1 LGKNILSPFGSVG
14 HSYGDTITTRAMS
27 AEVFND
33 AELVSE
39 CLSGNRD
46 AFGQIVARH
55 QSLVC
60 SLAYS
65 ATGSLSQSEDL
76 AQETFL
82 TAWKQLADLREPEK
96 LRAWLC
102 GIARNLINNFLR
114 HQGREPSHAAEPL
127 ETAEEPPSLDPL
139 PPEQAIGREEE
150 AILWRSLEHIPEIYR
165 EPLVLFYREHQSVE
179 AVAQGLELSEDAV
192 KQRLSRGRKLLHEQ
206 VLAFVEGA
214 LERTNPDRAFTAG
227 VLAALPALAATAK
240 SATAGVTAA
249 KSGTAIKMLF
259 MTKTAT
265 TLIVA
270 AIAVA
275 AVTTPVVLHHY
286 RTSISGSTSG
296 IHIRGQL
303 RTFPGDNF
311 SAIMPDAEPVT
322 IELWKESGPKPKWR
336 VEKPGRVVV
345 MDGKSTV
352 LYIKPPA
359 NMGNKIPQASESA
372 FDTDW
377 LQRIA
382 RLSNAI
388 TNEIRM
394 ARAKGWKVE
403 LTDETGADG
412 RDKSVVT
419 IETKSGL
426 ADNDF
431 LKNKSFDSSDLR
443 GVYRFDAVTKR
454 LESAQVYLL
463 GKPDAEPIFETS
475 QIDYGQA
482 IDPALFHLD
491 LPANVSWYKEP
502 QKLPDNEKY
511 ASMTAEQAARAF
523 FEACANEDWNEAE
536 KFMSPITPE
545 LKKHL
550 GGLEIVS
557 LGESFAGNGFGGRFV
572 PYEIKPRPQEFNVR
586 VSNANPAKRCVVTGF
601 YDDQLKLQEDF
612 KWSGTPE
619 VLTNNDVYAQL
630 SPSEAVKAYFDAQS
644 KFDWIEMRKFTS
656 EFDVEETRRQ
666 MEAADKQGMDI
677 HKLMPTFEVGE
688 AVWSAKESAWF
699 VKCQALQIKK
709 WNLAVRKDNPAGRW
723 QVGGGI

>member
-1 LGKNILSPFGSVG
+1 
-14 HSYGDTITTRAMS
+14 MS
-27 AEVFND
+27 AAVHND

-39 CLSGNRD
+39 SLSGNRD
-46 AFGQIVARH
+46 AFGQIVAQY
-55 QSLVC
+55 QSLIC

-82 TAWKQLADLREPEK
+82 AAWKQLADLREPEK

-102 GIARNLINNFLR
+102 GIARNLINYSLR
-114 HQGREPSHAAEPL
+114 RQGREPSHAAESL
-127 ETAEEPPSLDPL
+127 ETLEEPPSPEPL
-139 PPEQAIGREEE
+139 PPDQAIGREEE
-150 AILWRSLEHIPEIYR
+150 AILWRSLERIPEIYR
-165 EPLVLFYREHQSVE
+165 EPLVLFYRKHQSIE

-249 KSGTAIKMLF
+249 KSGAAIKLLF
-259 MTKTAT
+259 MTKTTT

-270 AIAVA
+270 AIAIA

-286 RTSISGSTSG
+286 RTAASGSASG

-303 RTFPGDNF
+303 RTSPGDNF
-311 SAIMPDAEPVT
+311 SAIMPEEEFVT
-322 IELWKESGPKPKWR
+322 IELWKESSPKPKWR

-352 LYIKPPA
+352 LYLKFA
-359 NMGNKIPQASESA
+359 NLGVKIPQASESA

-377 LQRIA
+377 LQRMA
-382 RLSNAI
+382 SLGNTI
-388 TNEIRM
+388 TNEIRK

-403 LTDETGADG
+403 LTEETGADG
-412 RDKSVVT
+412 RYKSVVT

-426 ADNDF
+426 PDNDY
-431 LKNKSFDSSDLR
+431 LKNKWFDSSDLR
-443 GVYRFDAVTKR
+443 EVYRFDSVTKR

-463 GKPDAEPIFETS
+463 GGHDNEPIFETS
-475 QIDYGQA
+475 QIDYNQA
-482 IDPALFHLD
+482 IDPAVFHLD
-491 LPANVSWYKEP
+491 LPANVIWYKEP

-523 FEACANEDWNEAE
+523 FEACSNEDWNEAE
-536 KFMSPITPE
+536 KFMTPITPDS
-545 LKKHL
+545 KKYL

-557 LGESFAGNGFGGRFV
+557 LGESFADKGYGGRFV
-572 PYEIKPRPQEFNVR
+572 PYEIKLRPQEFNVR
-586 VSNANPAKRCVVTGF
+586 VSNTNPAKRCVVTGF
-601 YDDQLKLQEDF
+601 YDDQLKLQQDF
-612 KWSGTPE
+612 KWSSPPE
-619 VLTNNDVYAQL
+619 VLTNNDAYAQL
-630 SPSEAVKAYFDAQS
+630 SPAAAVKAYFDAQS
-644 KFDWIEMRKFTS
+644 KLDWVEMRKFTS

-666 MEAADKQGMDI
+666 MEAADKQGMDVR
-677 HKLMPTFEVGE
+677 KLMPAFEVGE
-688 AVWSAKESAWF
+688 AVWSARESAWF
-699 VKCQALQIKK
+699 VKCQTQQVKK

-723 QVGGGI
+723 QVDGGI

>member
-1 LGKNILSPFGSVG
+1 M
-14 HSYGDTITTRAMS
+14 TTRAVS

-39 CLSGNRD
+39 SLSGNRD
-46 AFGQIVARH
+46 AFGRIVAQY
-55 QSLVC
+55 QSLIC

-82 TAWKQLADLREPEK
+82 AAWKQLADLREPHK

-102 GIARNLINNFLR
+102 GSARNLINYSLR
-114 HQGREPSHAAEPL
+114 RQGREPSHAAEPL
-127 ETAEEPPSLDPL
+127 ETVEEPPSLEPL
-139 PPEQAIGREEE
+139 PPDQAIGREEE
-150 AILWRSLEHIPEIYR
+150 AILWRSLERMPEIYR
-165 EPLVLFYREHQSVE
+165 EPLVLFYREHQSIE
-179 AVAQGLELSEDAV
+179 RVAQNLELSEDAV

-206 VLAFVEGA
+206 VLAFVESA

-227 VLAALPALAATAK
+227 VLAALPVLAATART
-240 SATAGVTAA
+240 ATAGATAA
-249 KSGTAIKMLF
+249 KSGTAAKLLF
-259 MTKTAT
+259 MTKTTQAI
-265 TLIVA
+265 IVA
-270 AIAVA
+270 AVAIA
-275 AVTTPVVLHHY
+275 AVTTPVVVHHY
-286 RTSISGSTSG
+286 RTAPWGSTRG
-296 IHIRGQL
+296 IHIQGQL
-303 RTFPGDNF
+303 RTSPADNF
-311 SAIMPDAEPVT
+311 SAIMPEEEFVS

-352 LYIKPPA
+352 LYIKPA
-359 NMGNKIPQASESA
+359 NLGVKILQTSQSA

-377 LQRIA
+377 LQR
-382 RLSNAI
+382 LVNLGDTI
-388 TNEIRM
+388 TNEIRN

-419 IETKSGL
+419 IETKSGVP
-426 ADNDF
+426 DNDF
-431 LKNKSFDSSDLR
+431 LKNKSFYSADLR
-443 GVYRFDAVTKR
+443 QVYHFDAATKR

-463 GKPDAEPIFETS
+463 GKPDDEPIFETS
-475 QIDYGQA
+475 QINYNQA
-482 IDPALFHLD
+482 IDPAVFHLD

-536 KFMSPITPE
+536 KFMSPITPA
-545 LKKHL
+545 LKKFL
-550 GGLEIVS
+550 GGLEIVN
-557 LGESFAGNGFGGRFV
+557 LGESFAGKDYAGRFV
-572 PYEIKPRPQEFNVR
+572 PYEIKLRPQEFNVR

-601 YDDQLKLQEDF
+601 YDGQLKLQEDF

-619 VLTNNDVYAQL
+619 VLTNNDAYAQL
-630 SPSEAVKAYFDAQS
+630 TPAAAVKAYFDAQS
-644 KFDWIEMRKFTS
+644 KLDWVEMRKFS
-656 EFDVEETRRQ
+656 SDFDVEGTKRQ
-666 MEAADKQGMDI
+666 MEAAEKQGRDVR
-677 HKLMPTFEVGE
+677 KLMPAFEVGE

-699 VKCQALQIKK
+699 VKCQTQQIKK

-723 QVGGGI
+723 QVDGGI

>member
-1 LGKNILSPFGSVG
+1 M
-14 HSYGDTITTRAMS
+14 TTRAVS

-39 CLSGNRD
+39 SLSGNRD
-46 AFGQIVARH
+46 AFGRIVAQY
-55 QSLVC
+55 QSLIC

-82 TAWKQLADLREPEK
+82 AAWKQLADLREPDK

-102 GIARNLINNFLR
+102 GIARNLINYSLR
-114 HQGREPSHAAEPL
+114 RQGREPSHAAELL
-127 ETAEEPPSLDPL
+127 EMMEEPPSLEPL
-139 PPEQAIGREEE
+139 PPDQAIGREEE
-150 AILWRSLEHIPEIYR
+150 AILWRSLERIPEIYR
-165 EPLVLFYREHQSVE
+165 EPLVLFYREHQSIE
-179 AVAQGLELSEDAV
+179 RVAQNLELSEDAV

-206 VLAFVEGA
+206 VLAFVESA

-227 VLAALPALAATAK
+227 VLAALPVLAATAK
-240 SATAGVTAA
+240 SAAASVTAA
-249 KSGTAIKMLF
+249 KSGAAIKLLF
-259 MTKTAT
+259 MTKTTQAI
-265 TLIVA
+265 IVA
-270 AIAVA
+270 AVAIA
-275 AVTTPVVLHHY
+275 AVTTPVVVHHY
-286 RTSISGSTSG
+286 RTAALGSTRG

-303 RTFPGDNF
+303 RTSPGDNF
-311 SAIMPDAEPVT
+311 SAIMPEEEFVS

-352 LYIKPPA
+352 LYFKSV
-359 NMGNKIPQASESA
+359 NFGVKIPQASQSA

-382 RLSNAI
+382 SLSNAI

-403 LTDETGADG
+403 STEETGADG

-426 ADNDF
+426 ADNDY

-443 GVYRFDAVTKR
+443 EVYRFDAGTKR
-454 LESAQVYLL
+454 LESARVYLL
-463 GKPDAEPIFETS
+463 GKPDDEPIFETS
-475 QIDYGQA
+475 QIDYNQA
-482 IDPALFHLD
+482 IDPAVFHLD

-523 FEACANEDWNEAE
+523 FEACANEDWNEAG
-536 KFMSPITPE
+536 KFETPITPE
-545 LKKHL
+545 LKKYL
-550 GGLEIVS
+550 GGLEIVN
-557 LGESFAGNGFGGRFV
+557 LGESFTGKDYAGRFV
-572 PYEIKPRPQEFNVR
+572 PYEIKLRPQEFNVR

-601 YDDQLKLQEDF
+601 YDDQLNLQQDF
-612 KWSGTPE
+612 KWSSPPE
-619 VLTNNDVYAQL
+619 VLTNNDAYAQL
-630 SPSEAVKAYFDAQS
+630 TPAAAVKAYFDAQS
-644 KFDWIEMRKFTS
+644 KLDWVEMRKFTS
-656 EFDVEETRRQ
+656 DFDVEGTRRQ
-666 MEAADKQGMDI
+666 MEAAEKQGMDMR
-677 HKLMPTFEVGE
+677 KLMPTYEVGE

-709 WNLAVRKDNPAGRW
+709 WNLAVRKDNRANRW
-723 QVGGGI
+723 QVDGGI

>member
-1 LGKNILSPFGSVG
+1 
-14 HSYGDTITTRAMS
+14 MS
-27 AEVFND
+27 AAAHND

-39 CLSGNRD
+39 SLSGNRES
-46 AFGQIVARH
+46 FGQIVAQY
-55 QSLVC
+55 QSLIC

-82 TAWKQLADLREPEK
+82 AAWKQLADLREPHK

-102 GIARNLINNFLR
+102 GIARNLINYSLR
-114 HQGREPSHAAEPL
+114 RQGREPAYAAEPL
-127 ETAEEPPSLDPL
+127 EMVEEPPALEPL
-139 PPEQAIGREEE
+139 PPDQAIGREEE
-150 AILWRSLEHIPEIYR
+150 AILWRSLERMPEIYR
-165 EPLVLFYREHQSVE
+165 EPLVLFYREHQSIE
-179 AVAQGLELSEDAV
+179 AVARGLELSEDAV

-227 VLAALPALAATAK
+227 VLAALPVLAATAK
-240 SATAGVTAA
+240 SATAGATAV
-249 KSGTAIKMLF
+249 KGGTAIKMLF
-259 MTKTAT
+259 MTKTTT

-270 AIAVA
+270 AVAIA

-286 RTSISGSTSG
+286 RTAASGSASG

-303 RTFPGDNF
+303 RTSPGDNF
-311 SAIMPDAEPVT
+311 SAIMPDEEPVT

-352 LYIKPPA
+352 LYFKSE
-359 NMGNKIPQASESA
+359 NFGVKIPQASQSA

-382 RLSNAI
+382 SLSNAI

-394 ARAKGWKVE
+394 VRAKGWKVE
-403 LTDETGADG
+403 STEETGADG

-431 LKNKSFDSSDLR
+431 LKNKSFYSSDLR
-443 GVYRFDAVTKR
+443 EVYRFDAGTKR
-454 LESAQVYLL
+454 LESARVYLL
-463 GKPDAEPIFETS
+463 GKPDDEPIFETS
-475 QIDYGQA
+475 QIEYNQA
-482 IDPALFHLD
+482 IDPAVFHLN

-523 FEACANEDWNEAE
+523 FEACAKEDWNEAE
-536 KFMSPITPE
+536 KFMTPITPDS
-545 LKKHL
+545 KKYL

-557 LGESFAGNGFGGRFV
+557 LGESFADKGYGGRFV
-572 PYEIKPRPQEFNVR
+572 PYEIKLTAQEIMR
-586 VSNANPAKRCVVTGF
+586 VSNANPAKRCVLTGQ

-619 VLTNNDVYAQL
+619 VLTNNDAYAQL
-630 SPSEAVKAYFDAQS
+630 TPAETVKAYFDAQS
-644 KFDWIEMRKFTS
+644 KLDWVEMRKFTS
-656 EFDVEETRRQ
+656 DFDVEETRRQ
-666 MEAADKQGMDI
+666 MEAAEKQGMDMR
-677 HKLMPTFEVGE
+677 KLMPAVEVGE

-699 VKCQALQIKK
+699 VKCQVQQIKK
-709 WNLAVRKDNPAGRW
+709 WNLAVRKDNRAGRW
-723 QVGGGI
+723 QVDGGI

>member
-1 LGKNILSPFGSVG
+1 
-14 HSYGDTITTRAMS
+14 MS
-27 AEVFND
+27 AAAHND

-39 CLSGNRD
+39 SLSGNRD
-46 AFGQIVARH
+46 AFGQIVAQY
-55 QSLVC
+55 QSLIC

-82 TAWKQLADLREPEK
+82 AAWKQLADLREPHK

-102 GIARNLINNFLR
+102 GIARNLINYSLR
-114 HQGREPSHAAEPL
+114 RQGREPSHAAEPL
-127 ETAEEPPSLDPL
+127 ETAEEPPSLEPL
-139 PPEQAIGREEE
+139 PPDQAIGREEE
-150 AILWRSLEHIPEIYR
+150 AILWRSLERIPPIYR
-165 EPLVLFYREHQSVE
+165 EPLVLFYRKHQSIE

-227 VLAALPALAATAK
+227 VLAALPLLAATAK
-240 SATAGVTAA
+240 SATAGATAA
-249 KSGTAIKMLF
+249 KSGTAIKLLF
-259 MTKTAT
+259 MTKTTQAI
-265 TLIVA
+265 IVA
-270 AIAVA
+270 AVAIA
-275 AVTTPVVLHHY
+275 AVTTPVVVHHY
-286 RTSISGSTSG
+286 RTAALGSIRG

-303 RTFPGDNF
+303 RTSPGDNF

-359 NMGNKIPQASESA
+359 NMGNKIPQASQSA

-382 RLSNAI
+382 SLSNAI

-426 ADNDF
+426 ADNDY

-443 GVYRFDAVTKR
+443 EVYRFDAGTKR
-454 LESAQVYLL
+454 LESARVYLL
-463 GKPDAEPIFETS
+463 GKPDDEPIFETS
-475 QIDYGQA
+475 QIDYNQA
-482 IDPALFHLD
+482 IDPAVFHLD

-523 FEACANEDWNEAE
+523 FEACANEDWNEAG
-536 KFMSPITPE
+536 KFETPITPE
-545 LKKHL
+545 LKKYL
-550 GGLEIVS
+550 GGLEIVN
-557 LGESFAGNGFGGRFV
+557 LGESFTGKDYAGRFV
-572 PYEIKPRPQEFNVR
+572 PYEIKLRPQEFNVR

-601 YDDQLKLQEDF
+601 YDGQLKLQEDF

-619 VLTNNDVYAQL
+619 VLTNNDAYAQL
-630 SPSEAVKAYFDAQS
+630 TPAAAVKAYFDAQS
-644 KFDWIEMRKFTS
+644 KLDWVEMRKFS
-656 EFDVEETRRQ
+656 SDFDVEGTKRQ
-666 MEAADKQGMDI
+666 MEAAEKQGRDVR
-677 HKLMPTFEVGE
+677 KLMPAFEVGE

-699 VKCQALQIKK
+699 VKCQTQQIKK

-723 QVGGGI
+723 QVDGGI

>member
-1 LGKNILSPFGSVG
+1 MMA
-14 HSYGDTITTRAMS
+14 TRSMS
-27 AEVFND
+27 AAAHND

-39 CLSGNRD
+39 SLSGNRD
-46 AFGQIVARH
+46 AFGQIVAQY
-55 QSLVC
+55 QSLIC

-82 TAWKQLADLREPEK
+82 AAWKQLADLREPEK

-102 GIARNLINNFLR
+102 GIARNLINYSLR
-114 HQGREPSHAAEPL
+114 RQGREPSHAAEPL
-127 ETAEEPPSLDPL
+127 ETMEEPPSLEPL
-139 PPEQAIGREEE
+139 PPDQAIGREEE
-150 AILWRSLEHIPEIYR
+150 AILWRSLERIPEIYR
-165 EPLVLFYREHQSVE
+165 EPLVLFYRKHQSIK

-206 VLAFVEGA
+206 VLVFVEGA

-227 VLAALPALAATAK
+227 VLAALPALAAAK
-240 SATAGVTAA
+240 AATAGATAA
-249 KSGTAIKMLF
+249 KSGTAIKLLF
-259 MTKTAT
+259 MTKTTT

-270 AIAVA
+270 AVAIA

-286 RTSISGSTSG
+286 RTAALGSTGG

-303 RTFPGDNF
+303 RTSPADNF
-311 SAIMPDAEPVT
+311 SAIAPEEESVT

-352 LYIKPPA
+352 LYIKPE
-359 NMGNKIPQASESA
+359 NLGVKIPQASQSA

-382 RLSNAI
+382 SLSNAI

-403 LTDETGADG
+403 STEETGADD
-412 RDKSVVT
+412 RAKSVVT

-426 ADNDF
+426 PDKDY
-431 LKNKSFDSSDLR
+431 LKNKSFYGADLR
-443 GVYRFDAVTKR
+443 EVYRFDVQTKR

-463 GKPDAEPIFETS
+463 GGRDDEPIFETS
-475 QIDYGQA
+475 QIDYNQA

-502 QKLPDNEKY
+502 QKLPDNKKY

-536 KFMSPITPE
+536 KFMSPITPD
-545 LKKHL
+545 LKKYL
-550 GGLEIVS
+550 GGLQIVS
-557 LGESFAGNGFGGRFV
+557 LGESFADKGYRGRFV
-572 PYEIKPRPQEFNVR
+572 PYEIKLTGQELDIR
-586 VSNANPAKRCVVTGF
+586 VSNSSPAKRCVLTGL

-619 VLTNNDVYAQL
+619 VLTNNDAYAKL
-630 SPSEAVKAYFDAQS
+630 TPAETVKAYFAAQS
-644 KFDWIEMRKFTS
+644 KLDWVEMRKFTS
-656 EFDVEETRRQ
+656 DFDVEKTKSQVEE
-666 MEAADKQGMDI
+666 MEKQGMDT

-699 VKCQALQIKK
+699 VKCQTQQIKK

-723 QVGGGI
+723 QVDGGI

>member
-1 LGKNILSPFGSVG
+1 M
-14 HSYGDTITTRAMS
+14 TIRAVS

-39 CLSGNRD
+39 SLSGNRD
-46 AFGQIVARH
+46 AFGRIVAQY

-82 TAWKQLADLREPEK
+82 AAWKQLADLREPHK

-102 GIARNLINNFLR
+102 GIARNLINNSLR
-114 HQGREPSHAAEPL
+114 RQGREPSHAAEPL
-127 ETAEEPPSLDPL
+127 ETAEEPPSLEPL

-150 AILWRSLEHIPEIYR
+150 AILWRSLERIPEIYR
-165 EPLVLFYREHQSVE
+165 EPLVLFYREHQSVG

-227 VLAALPALAATAK
+227 VLAALPLLASTAR
-240 SATAGVTAA
+240 SATVGATAA
-249 KSGTAIKMLF
+249 KSGSVLKMLF
-259 MTKTAT
+259 MTKTTT

-270 AIAVA
+270 AVAIA
-275 AVTTPVVLHHY
+275 AVTTPVIVHHY
-286 RTSISGSTSG
+286 RTAALGSASG
-296 IHIRGQL
+296 IHIRGRL
-303 RTFPGDNF
+303 RTPPADNF
-311 SAIMPDAEPVT
+311 GAIAPEAEFVT

-352 LYIKPPA
+352 LYIKPE
-359 NMGNKIPQASESA
+359 NLGVKIPQASESA

-377 LQRIA
+377 LQRMVN
-382 RLSNAI
+382 LCDTI
-388 TNEIRM
+388 TNEIRN

-403 LTDETGADG
+403 LTDETVADG
-412 RDKSVVT
+412 RDKPVVT

-426 ADNDF
+426 SDNDY
-431 LKNKSFDSSDLR
+431 LKNKSFYTSDLR
-443 GVYRFDAVTKR
+443 EVYRFDAGTKR

-475 QIDYGQA
+475 QIDYNQA
-482 IDPALFHLD
+482 IDPAVFHLD

-536 KFMSPITPE
+536 KFMSPITPD
-545 LKKHL
+545 LKKYL
-550 GGLEIVS
+550 GGLEIIR
-557 LGESFAGNGFGGRFV
+557 LGDSFTDKGYAGRFV
-572 PYEIKPRPQEFNVR
+572 PYEIKF
-586 VSNANPAKRCVVTGF
+586 SDGHVT
-601 YDDQLKLQEDF
+601 K
-612 KWSGTPE
+612 
-619 VLTNNDVYAQL
+619 
-630 SPSEAVKAYFDAQS
+630 
-644 KFDWIEMRKFTS
+644 
-656 EFDVEETRRQ
+656 
-666 MEAADKQGMDI
+666 
-677 HKLMPTFEVGE
+677 H
-688 AVWSAKESAWF
+688 
-699 VKCQALQIKK
+699 
-709 WNLAVRKDNPAGRW
+709 NLAVRKDNPAGRW
-723 QVGGGI
+723 QVDGGI